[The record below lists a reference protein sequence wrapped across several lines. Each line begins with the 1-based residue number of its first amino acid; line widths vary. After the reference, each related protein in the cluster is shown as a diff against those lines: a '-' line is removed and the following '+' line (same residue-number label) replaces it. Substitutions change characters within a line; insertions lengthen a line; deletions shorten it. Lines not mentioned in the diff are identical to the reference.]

1 MIRLLRRSTITIHC
15 KEWAN
20 SGRIATY
27 IKVRT
32 YGSKEDIAPA
42 YKPSLVETESA
53 ARASSTA
60 LNSSARPGPA
70 SGKPYNIL
78 LPPPN
83 VTGELHLGHA
93 LTCAVQDALVRYAHN
108 NGHRAIWTP
117 GMDHA
122 GIATQVVVE
131 KRLQKERNLS
141 RHELGREK
149 YLEEV
154 MRWKIEKEGSI
165 RNALQQMGCTMDWGR
180 EYFTMDPQQSIA
192 VKDAFVQ
199 LFEKGL
205 IYRDRALVNWSC
217 SLESAISD
225 VEVENMEIDGPTTL
239 TVPGYQQQITFGR
252 MVDIA
257 YKVQGSTEEI
267 IVSTTRPETFLGDV
281 AVAVHPE
288 DGRYSHLRN
297 KATFLWH
304 PVRKEE
310 IPLIFDTS
318 VDRSFGTGAVKI
330 TPAHDRFDFEL
341 GRKHQLAT
349 IEVIDERGIVQEHLG
364 PFSGLPRYE
373 ARERLLEYFSKLALL
388 RGIKPHSMILPICSR
403 SKDVVELLLRPQW
416 FVRCRDLADRAL
428 KAVEDGDLQIIPK
441 SFEREWFRWLENC
454 HDWCISR
461 QLWWGHRIPAY
472 CIRHRNGVERWV
484 AARSVPE
491 AKEKYFTS
499 KFFSADSEGVSFEQD
514 TDVLDTWFSSAL
526 LPFSTS
532 GWPKATSADHY
543 PLELMETGHDILFFW
558 VARMVMLG
566 QELTGKLPFHK
577 ILLHG
582 IICDEYG
589 RKMSKSLGNVIKP
602 EHVIHGI
609 TLDRLRKEAE
619 ESNRQGVLSEE
630 ELSRSIAG
638 QRKMFPNGIP
648 ECGTD
653 ALRFTLCSSN
663 IKNHFIHFNVQ
674 EAHTNKL
681 FFNKIWQATRY
692 TLSCLERFLPDQDVP
707 MVSHEARGNMML
719 MDRWILSRL
728 GCAVKQCREGIEGY
742 NFHLATAALKM
753 FFYSNLC
760 DIYLETTKIYMKPDH
775 AKTAALQCAILKHCI
790 SVGLYH
796 MEPFTPFLAKELL
809 THLPLSAAYA
819 SDGSQ
824 AILWID
830 SVLES
835 NVERMLDIC
844 QYIRQ
849 SKNEYTTPIV
859 RKHNPI
865 VHIFA
870 KCNELH
876 EMLHS
881 QLATV
886 QQLTLCNGVVLHRE
900 EGTFNGEQM
909 VIKSAASHDCTIGI
923 VAEGLELSTPAM
935 DGTRKKLAKLEA
947 DIEKLLATIN
957 SEGYRKSASDVVQRR
972 HQERLNQLQQ
982 RKDEM
987 MKIAG

>member
-149 YLEEV
+149 FLEEV

-428 KAVEDGDLQIIPK
+428 KAVED
-441 SFEREWFRWLENC
+441 
-454 HDWCISR
+454 
-461 QLWWGHRIPAY
+461 
-472 CIRHRNGVERWV
+472 
-484 AARSVPE
+484 
-491 AKEKYFTS
+491 
-499 KFFSADSEGVSFEQD
+499 ADSEGVSFEQD

-566 QELTGKLPFHK
+566 QELTGKLPFRK

-619 ESNRQGVLSEE
+619 ESNRQGLLSEE

-707 MVSHEARGNMML
+707 M
-719 MDRWILSRL
+719 
-728 GCAVKQCREGIEGY
+728 
-742 NFHLATAALKM
+742 
-753 FFYSNLC
+753 
-760 DIYLETTKIYMKPDH
+760 ETTKIYMKPDH

-809 THLPLSAAYA
+809 THLPLSAVYA

-923 VAEGLELSTPAM
+923 VAEGLELSKPAM

-957 SEGYRKSASDVVQRR
+957 NEGYRKSASDVVQRR
-972 HQERLNQLQQ
+972 HQERNKAIEFRLSLIVRIRQATVLVLV
-982 RKDEM
+982 
-987 MKIAG
+987 